1 MYAQPLPTDN
11 DLLADYLAG
20 NEQSFNTLLKRHKN
34 KLFHYIL
41 KRVKQREDAKD
52 VFSQTRCEALNSLH
66 QNKSR
71 PHKSFENWL
80 YGIALHCIGLHFREK
95 GKIMEVHDDEA
106 DIELN
111 YALDSSHN
119 CEERYIYNDS
129 SKELRSHLK
138 SLPRDQRELLLLH
151 FYFGKQAKELSVQMH
166 IPANHVSHRLCYA
179 VKHLKKVVG

>member
-1 MYAQPLPTDN
+1 MHAQPLPTDN

-41 KRVKQREDAKD
+41 KRVKQREDAED
-52 VFSQTRCEALNSLH
+52 VFSQTWCEALNSLH

-119 CEERYIYNDS
+119 CEQRFIYNDS
-129 SKELRSHLK
+129 SKELRAQLK
-138 SLPRDQRELLLLH
+138 SLPR
-151 FYFGKQAKELSVQMH
+151 SN
-166 IPANHVSHRLCYA
+166 ANCCCSIFILVN
-179 VKHLKKVVG
+179 KLKNFRNSCTFPPTM